1 MENSKIPEPIDKKFG
16 VGGYV
21 GDDFQHAKTQN
32 DCPIRGVSVYA
43 WNITLAW
50 FIVSLFVPFLSS
62 DLKFCFVS
70 CQFRVIALLYKY
82 ESAENLRFSIFLL

>member
-43 WNITLAW
+43 
-50 FIVSLFVPFLSS
+50 
-62 DLKFCFVS
+62 
-70 CQFRVIALLYKY
+70 
-82 ESAENLRFSIFLL
+82 